1 MQYVFDARCKT
12 VYHRGMADTP
22 ITPVRIPL
30 DIRGQLE
37 TIAKAENRNISNV
50 VVTLLMEALAAR
62 RKRK

>member
-1 MQYVFDARCKT
+1 
-12 VYHRGMADTP
+12 MADTP

-37 TIAKAENRNISNV
+37 TIAKAENRKISNV

>member
-1 MQYVFDARCKT
+1 
-12 VYHRGMADTP
+12 MADTP

-37 TIAKAENRNISNV
+37 IIAKAENRSISNV